1 MTGVDMARRV
11 GKWWDEADELG
22 YEKFAEMGGVVTDA
36 NAAEQAY
43 FREKTAGVEAKVL
56 AAISERGVDASAAL
70 KYFRSQ
76 LK

>member
-1 MTGVDMARRV
+1 
-11 GKWWDEADELG
+11 
-22 YEKFAEMGGVVTDA
+22 MGGVVTDA